1 MAARW
6 KLLILALYLSLVM
19 VLSQTGC
26 PEGYSLEDETCVDYD
41 ECAEDEDYPDV
52 IGQCG
57 EDATCHNT
65 NGSFYCRCLDGYR
78 SSGDETS
85 PTCKDINECAEDG
98 GICGLNAICFN
109 TIPHYSCI
117 CDDGFISTTGV
128 ESFRHGDN
136 VTCQGEKVCGQNATC
151 VNTPGSYLC
160 VCNAGFGLKSGKS
173 NFSGNQE
180 QCEDTDECQREK
192 VCGHNATCVNTPGSY
207 LCVYNAGFELKSGKS
222 NFSGNQEQDTD
233 ECQREKVCGHNATC
247 VNTPGSYLCV
257 YNAGFGLKSGKSN
270 FSGNQEQDICM
281 IDKTICGNGT
291 CHHGANSHYCACHA
305 GFTNYGNKGS
315 RCTALNCDVFKNMS
329 ILEEK
334 LNSSHN
340 LMMQLKKSCLDL
352 TESENPTEVDGEE
365 LLKRLLSLIDHLL
378 SRGAFKDNRKVSTF
392 LNMVENILGFIG
404 PFIKPPGT
412 TRSST
417 HTEMGLRIHKG
428 ADLPQGAVT
437 LSSNHVRLDIQL
449 ETAAGEPSYYPG
461 FTTVS
466 LLSYANLEDSA
477 DGFFSGMK
485 RQADESFKINSK
497 VVTATV
503 SNRNTSHLKEPVKL
517 TFNHLKQ
524 SNESNHTCVFW
535 DSSENGGSWSARGC
549 SVVESSPNYTM
560 CSCNHLSSFAVLM
573 ALYEI
578 KDNNNNFVLK
588 LITQAGLSLSL
599 ICLFLCILTFSLIRS
614 IKSPRTT
621 IHLHLCIS
629 LFFATVIFLAGFSRT
644 ENRVGCAVVAGLL
657 HFFFLA
663 AFCWMCLE
671 GIQLFRMVVLVFN
684 ANFKILYMM
693 AGGYGVPAVIV
704 AIAALANPKGYGTE
718 TYCWLNL
725 EFIWSFFA
733 PACVII
739 IVNVF
744 FFLITV
750 WKLAQKFSSL
760 NPDLDNLQKIKAFT
774 ITAVAQLC
782 LLGTMWIFG
791 CFQFEDTIISSYLFT
806 IFGSFQG
813 VMLFVMHC
821 LFSKQVREEYGNILS
836 RFCAPGKKSYSNFN
850 YSHTSKAH
858 ASKSTQDTGESR
870 I

>member
-19 VLSQTGC
+19 VLSETEC
-26 PEGYSLEDETCVDYD
+26 LEGYSLEDQTCVDDD
-41 ECAEDEDYPDV
+41 ECYVENHPD
-52 IGQCG
+52 QPCG
-57 EDATCHNT
+57 MNATCHNT
-65 NGSFYCRCLDGYR
+65 NGSFYCKCLDGFT
-78 SSGDETS
+78 SSGAATS
-85 PTCKDINECAEDG
+85 LTCKDINECAEDR
-98 GICGLNAICFN
+98 GICGLNAKCFN
-109 TIPHYSCI
+109 TIPHYYCT
-117 CDDGFISTTGV
+117 CDDGFISTTGL
-128 ESFRHGDN
+128 ERFRYGDN
-136 VTCQGEKVCGQNATC
+136 VTCQDIDECQEEMVCGQNAAC
-151 VNTPGSYLC
+151 VNTPGSYRC

-173 NFSGNQE
+173 NLSGNQE
-180 QCEDTDECQREK
+180 Q
-192 VCGHNATCVNTPGSY
+192 Y
-207 LCVYNAGFELKSGKS
+207 
-222 NFSGNQEQDTD
+222 
-233 ECQREKVCGHNATC
+233 
-247 VNTPGSYLCV
+247 
-257 YNAGFGLKSGKSN
+257 
-270 FSGNQEQDICM
+270 ICM

-291 CHHGANSHYCACHA
+291 CHHGASGHYCACHA
-305 GFTNYGNKGS
+305 GFTNYGNNGS
-315 RCTALNCDVFKNMS
+315 RCTALNCDVFKDMS
-329 ILEEK
+329 ILKE
-334 LNSSHN
+334 
-340 LMMQLKKSCLDL
+340 LKKSCLDL
-352 TESENPTEVDGEE
+352 TESENPTELDGEE
-365 LLKRLLSLIDHLL
+365 LLKKMLSLIDGLL

-392 LNMVENILGFIG
+392 LNVVETTLGFIG

-412 TRSST
+412 TSSSSY
-417 HTEMGLRIHKG
+417 TEMRLRVHKG

-437 LSSNHVRLDIQL
+437 LSSNQVRLDMQL
-449 ETAAGEPSYYPG
+449 ETAAGDPSYYPG

-485 RQADESFKINSK
+485 PQANESFKINSK
-497 VVTATV
+497 VVTVIA

-549 SVVESSPNYTM
+549 SVVESSSGNTV

-578 KDNNNNFVLK
+578 KDNNNKYALT
-588 LITQAGLSLSL
+588 LITQVGLSLSL
-599 ICLFLCILTFSLIRS
+599 ICLFICILTFSLIRS

-629 LFFATVIFLAGFSRT
+629 LFIATVIFLAGISRT
-644 ENRVGCAVVAGLL
+644 ESRVGCAVVAGLL

-684 ANFKILYMM
+684 TNFKILYMM

-704 AIAALANPKGYGTE
+704 AISALANANGYGTE
-718 TYCWLNL
+718 RYCWLNL
-725 EFIWSFFA
+725 EFIWSFFG

-739 IVNVF
+739 IVNIF

-791 CFQFEDTIISSYLFT
+791 CFQFDESTIISSYLFT

-813 VMLFVMHC
+813 IMLFVMHC

-836 RFCAPGKKSYSNFN
+836 RFCAPGEKSYLNFSS
-850 YSHTSKAH
+850 SHTSKAH
-858 ASKSTQDTGESR
+858 VSRYFDVNEVKLYYPIILPFVLTGSIFIKDILSKGG
-870 I
+870 

>member
-19 VLSQTGC
+19 VLSETEC
-26 PEGYSLEDETCVDYD
+26 PKGYRMEDKCVDEDECDV
-41 ECAEDEDYPDV
+41 EDEDDPDV
-52 IGQCG
+52 IGPCG
-57 EDATCHNT
+57 ENALCHNT
-65 NGSFYCRCLDGYR
+65 MGSFKCQCLDGYR
-78 SSGDETS
+78 GLGAETS
-85 PTCKDINECAEDG
+85 PTCKDINECAEDR

-128 ESFRHGDN
+128 ERFRHGDN
-136 VTCQGEKVCGQNATC
+136 VTCQDTDECQEEKVCGQNATC
-151 VNTPGSYLC
+151 INTPGSYLC

-180 QCEDTDECQREK
+180 Q
-192 VCGHNATCVNTPGSY
+192 Y
-207 LCVYNAGFELKSGKS
+207 
-222 NFSGNQEQDTD
+222 
-233 ECQREKVCGHNATC
+233 
-247 VNTPGSYLCV
+247 
-257 YNAGFGLKSGKSN
+257 
-270 FSGNQEQDICM
+270 ICM

-291 CHHGANSHYCACHA
+291 CHHGANGHYCACHA

-315 RCTALNCDVFKNMS
+315 RCTALNCDVFKDMS

-340 LMMQLKKSCLDL
+340 LMMQLTKSCLDL

-365 LLKRLLSLIDHLL
+365 LLKRLLSLIDNLL
-378 SRGAFKDNRKVSTF
+378 SRGAFKDKRKVSTF

-417 HTEMGLRIHKG
+417 HTEVGLRVHKG

-449 ETAAGEPSYYPG
+449 ETAAGEPSKYPG

-549 SVVESSPNYTM
+549 SVVESSPNYTV

-578 KDNNNNFVLK
+578 KDNNNNVVLK

-704 AIAALANPKGYGTE
+704 AISALTNPKGYGTE

-836 RFCAPGKKSYSNFN
+836 RFCAPGKKSYSNFS